1 MHISSVSLN
10 FDKKPSLASPLIK
23 ALCLPRKGFKPEI
36 GIPAIKA
43 SWPRIKIDT
52 QAHKAYCQ
60 TLGLKEGKHLP
71 LLYPHVLAG
80 GMHMHMLT
88 HKDFPI
94 GLLGAVHLK
103 NKIRQIRPI
112 KINEVIRIDSE
123 LGEWRIT
130 EKGLEFD
137 FSTFVSVNNQV
148 VWSEISTYF
157 KKGKFPPANKT
168 TEPDSN
174 TELNNF
180 ELNTLEDT
188 HSGANWLIPK
198 NRGKVYAKISGDYN
212 PIHISKT
219 LAKLFGLKRDIAHGF
234 GVLAQALASNGI
246 DEITQGHTQLALDT
260 VFKGPLFLEE
270 TASVKLAISD
280 DNGLEQGFDIYCGK
294 NPKPSICAHLQ
305 VLN

>member
-10 FDKKPSLASPLIK
+10 FDKKPRLAGPLIR

-36 GIPAIKA
+36 GLPPIRA
-43 SWPRIKIDT
+43 SWSHLNIDY
-52 QAHKAYCQ
+52 QALKNYCQ

-88 HKDFPI
+88 HKAFPI

-112 KINEVIRIDSE
+112 KIDEVIKIDSE
-123 LGEWRIT
+123 LGEWRIS

-148 VWSEISTYF
+148 VWSEVSTYF
-157 KKGKFPPANKT
+157 KKGKFPQT
-168 TEPDSN
+168 TKAKSEEAS
-174 TELNNF
+174 F
-180 ELNTLEDT
+180 ELDTLKETYTGTD
-188 HSGANWLIPK
+188 WLIPK
-198 NRGKVYAKISGDYN
+198 DRGKTYAKISGDYN

-280 DNGLEQGFDIYCGK
+280 DNGLEQGFDIYCGT